1 MGFLDKL
8 GMTTNIMALLFG
20 KPVADKILADTKERI
35 RVAGIMPSLAV
46 ILIGDDAPSHL
57 YVDLKEKA
65 AQAIGIHFEKYFFSK
80 NISFQ
85 KIFERITELNNRND
99 IHGIIVQLP
108 LPPGFPTD
116 EIIAHI
122 DPSKDTDGFHPETLT
137 HFLLGQHD
145 ACPVFSR
152 AVIELL
158 RETKQTFHGEKGLVL
173 ANSELLGKVMAQA
186 LTLEGLT
193 SEYVLSSEKKELIVE
208 KIKMARVIVTACGVA
223 NFITGEMLS
232 PETIVIDGGIA
243 HTDGVVV
250 GDVERESVENKIAF
264 LSPVPG
270 GVGPVTVASLLA
282 RVTDAALKKN

>member
-1 MGFLDKL
+1 MLAETK
-8 GMTTNIMALLFG
+8 
-20 KPVADKILADTKERI
+20 KRILAAS
-35 RVAGIMPSLAV
+35 VVPGLAI

-57 YVDLKEKA
+57 YVGLKEKA
-65 AQAIGIHFEKYFFSK
+65 AEAIGIHFEKYFFPE
-80 NISFQ
+80 NISFR

-122 DPSKDTDGFHPETLT
+122 DPKKDTDGFHPETLK

-152 AVIELL
+152 AVVALL
-158 RETKQTFHGEKGLVL
+158 SETKQKFSGERGLVL
-173 ANSELLGKVMAQA
+173 ANSEILGKVMAQA

-193 SEYVLSSEKKELIVE
+193 SEYVLSSEKKEIIVE
-208 KIKMARVIVTACGVA
+208 KTKVARVIVTACGIA
-223 NFITGEMLS
+223 NFVTGEMLC
-232 PETIVIDGGIA
+232 PDVIVIDGGIA
-243 HTDGVVV
+243 HVGGAIV
-250 GDVERESVENKIAF
+250 GDVERSSVANKIAF

-282 RVTDAALKKN
+282 RVTDVALKKD